1 VVVIGVAATGITGIA
16 MTSSLLVASGFR
28 GDGVGAR
35 ILGGVEAIHTELMA
49 MVTPTVT
56 GMATAMAMEVTHT
69 DTALA
74 TAMATNTAAMATD
87 TVAGAGPESPSYSA
101 GSLALVITTGP
112 LTASWDREHVEQFAR
127 INRTTATPGNAKF
140 LPFASRAS
148 GSFDVLLSSGSL
160 VFSGAL
166 IAGVVVV
173 HQ

>member
-1 VVVIGVAATGITGIA
+1 

-35 ILGGVEAIHTELMA
+35 LLGGVEAIHTELMA
-49 MVTPTVT
+49 MVIPTVT
-56 GMATAMAMEVTHT
+56 GMAMAMEVTHT
-69 DTALA
+69 DTA
-74 TAMATNTAAMATD
+74 MATPMATHTAGMATD
-87 TVAGAGPESPSYSA
+87 TVAGAGPELPSYSA
-101 GSLALVITTGP
+101 GSLALVIITGP
-112 LTASWDREHVEQFAR
+112 LTASWDRKRVEQFAR
-127 INRTTATPGNAKF
+127 INRTTATPGNLKF

-148 GSFDVLLSSGSL
+148 GSFDRLLSGGSL